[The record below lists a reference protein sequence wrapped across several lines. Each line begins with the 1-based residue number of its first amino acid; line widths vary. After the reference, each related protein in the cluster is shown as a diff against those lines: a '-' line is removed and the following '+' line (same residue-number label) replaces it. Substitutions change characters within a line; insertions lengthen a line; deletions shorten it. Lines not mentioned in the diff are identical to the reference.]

1 MKVNGNLVEASS
13 FLVNPARWWAIIVE
27 GSIFKIL
34 DFVIVE
40 MGLFNLIQAKTVSDP
55 AWQLKEHSWWV
66 FKSDN
71 QERLEIRVVACKK
84 LLQPFPT
91 PISCEFD
98 LRPQSME
105 RRLLQVNSISNLMM
119 GNANNTK
126 PIQIVHPTLGVFQH
140 CVTLMPGRGYPK
152 EMMQLTGWN

>member
-1 MKVNGNLVEASS
+1 M
-13 FLVNPARWWAIIVE
+13 E

-40 MGLFNLIQAKTVSDP
+40 MELFNLIQAKTVFNL
-55 AWQLKEHSWWV
+55 AWQLKEQSWWV
-66 FKSDN
+66 FKSDI

-98 LRPQSME
+98 LKPQLME
-105 RRLLQVNSISNLMM
+105 RRLLQVNLISTLMM
-119 GNANNTK
+119 GNSNITK
-126 PIQIVHPTLGVFQH
+126 PIQMVHPTLGVLQH

-152 EMMQLTGWN
+152 EMMQLIEWN

>member
-1 MKVNGNLVEASS
+1 M
-13 FLVNPARWWAIIVE
+13 E

-40 MGLFNLIQAKTVSDP
+40 MELFNPIQAKTVFDL
-55 AWQLKEHSWWV
+55 AWQLKEQSWWV
-66 FKSDN
+66 FKSDI

-98 LRPQSME
+98 LKPQLME
-105 RRLLQVNSISNLMM
+105 RRLLQVNLISTLMM
-119 GNANNTK
+119 GNSNITK
-126 PIQIVHPTLGVFQH
+126 PIQMVHPTFGVLQH

-152 EMMQLTGWN
+152 EIMQLIGWN